1 MNVVLFNE
9 LSLSRN
15 ISGFNFP
22 SKLDVKDGNE
32 IFKNIDKAI
41 ENNGYEFI
49 KTCEM
54 SSLDKLQLLQ
64 KIRDGA
70 EILKNESISGV
81 YFNDS
86 LPNIL
91 VNGKDHIK
99 IIKESRDL
107 NLKENYDEISKIDDL
122 IDDKIKYSFRE
133 DFGFLT
139 SNPNLCGTGL
149 RIKVYLHLPAT
160 NYYSIDSISNSL
172 QKLGYR
178 INPMFLYNKGSL
190 DLFELVLDKN
200 LGTKE
205 EDNIDKLL
213 SITKEIVEIENQNR
227 KNLYLDRIMDLEDMV
242 NRAYGILSN
251 ARIISEDEMID
262 CFSKLFLGIE
272 LSVIKPSISLNLL
285 DTINNFKNR
294 NLQIQRRSLLDERTR
309 DILRANNI
317 RKMMKEVF

>member
-32 IFKNIDKAI
+32 IFKNIDNAI

-285 DTINNFKNR
+285 DTINNFKNG